1 MEDADA
7 ADVDVVVVRHE
18 GREDVALRGLVEGV
32 RGDVDRARRALPA
45 REEPPEVDPASLAVV
60 GDEDAPGFGDGDRA
74 DAVAGD
80 GEAAAERAR
89 RRRAREGPEAD
100 LVARDEVVGVL
111 GPTGRRAESTVFV
124 CDAC

>member
-18 GREDVALRGLVEGV
+18 GREDVGMRGAMRGLVEGV
-32 RGDVDRARRALPA
+32 RGDVDRARRGLPA

-60 GDEDAPGFGDGDRA
+60 GDEDAPCFGDGDRA

-80 GEAAAERAR
+80 GEAADERAR
-89 RRRAREGPEAD
+89 RRRA
-100 LVARDEVVGVL
+100 VV
-111 GPTGRRAESTVFV
+111 
-124 CDAC
+124 